1 MPLRNLERGT
11 PSSESPA
18 EVLGP
23 LLPFPKIGITA
34 VSLLHTG
41 QVALSLVS
49 PLRASRLSKQ
59 APQNRCPHSVTTGPR
74 TPSRQMLQSKEKSW
88 LIGERGGGVP
98 SLLSSLQQLFAGV
111 DGLRRLRIRT
121 PAHGNF
127 RFFPISKIKSASKD
141 ARTTAHCAPEIPVG
155 QWGDRIAFVSSGR
168 REREREEGKALN

>member
-49 PLRASRLSKQ
+49 PLRASHLSKQ

-98 SLLSSLQQLFAGV
+98 SLLSFLQQLFAGMDSEFV
-111 DGLRRLRIRT
+111 QYTGTREF
-121 PAHGNF
+121 P
-127 RFFPISKIKSASKD
+127 FFPNLQDQICEQRRPNNGALCTGDPSGAVGGQDSV
-141 ARTTAHCAPEIPVG
+141 RELGPE
-155 QWGDRIAFVSSGR
+155 

>member
-18 EVLGP
+18 DVLGP

-49 PLRASRLSKQ
+49 PLRASHLSKQ

-111 DGLRRLRIRT
+111 DGLRIRT

-155 QWGDRIAFVSSGR
+155 QWGDRIAFVTAHELGPG
-168 REREREEGKALN
+168 REREEGKALH

>member
-11 PSSESPA
+11 PSSERPA

-49 PLRASRLSKQ
+49 PLRASHLSKQ

-111 DGLRRLRIRT
+111 DGLRIRT

-155 QWGDRIAFVSSGR
+155 QWGDRIAFVTAHELGPG
-168 REREREEGKALN
+168 REREEGKALH